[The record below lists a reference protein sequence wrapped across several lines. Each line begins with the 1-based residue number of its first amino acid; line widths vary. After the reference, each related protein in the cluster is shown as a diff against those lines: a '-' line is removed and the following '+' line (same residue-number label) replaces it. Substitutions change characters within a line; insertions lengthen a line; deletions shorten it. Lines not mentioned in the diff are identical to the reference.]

1 MTTLLL
7 FAFFSIAFSF
17 LCSIWEAVLLSI
29 SPSYVQLKVQEGG
42 QTGELLQKFKKDVNA
57 PLTAILS
64 LNTVAHT
71 VGAILVGAST
81 GEAFGE
87 GNAFTIP
94 LPQLDLYLF
103 ELNAI
108 AVSWEMLVSV
118 VMTLAIL
125 ILSEIIPKNLGATYW
140 KQLAPFTIKSLNI
153 MVKIFTWTGFI
164 WVSDKIKKLLL
175 RGDDPHGTALS
186 RTEFIAMAEAGTESG
201 ELKVEEG
208 RILKN
213 LLAFESLTVH
223 DVMTPRT
230 VVVGA
235 KSTMTIKQFYEKFDD
250 SPFSRYPVFGETRDQ
265 VEGYLLKDMV
275 YKAIIK
281 DNAQESIKTLTRE
294 LLMIPQNTTLHKL
307 IDLMLQR
314 REPIAMVIDEFGGME
329 GLVTMEDA
337 METLLGLEIMDEM
350 DTSQD
355 MQELARHR
363 WRKRATDMGL
373 DITEMEGA
381 TIDAVTDGKVTKAV
395 NDAVNDAV
403 DAAIKKDASGS

>member
-1 MTTLLL
+1 MTTLLI
-7 FAFFSIAFSF
+7 FAFVSIAFSF

-29 SPSYVQLKVQEGG
+29 SPSYVQVKVAEGG
-42 QTGELLQKFKKDVNA
+42 QTGVLLQKFKKDVNA

-81 GEAFGE
+81 GAAFGE
-87 GNAFTIP
+87 GGFT
-94 LPQLDLYLF
+94 LPFIEYVVSY
-103 ELNAI
+103 EL
-108 AVSWEMLVSV
+108 VVSV

-140 KQLAPFTIKSLNI
+140 KQLAPFTVKALNI
-153 MVKIFTWTGFI
+153 LVKIFTWTGFI
-164 WVSDKIKKLLL
+164 WVSDKIKKALL

-186 RTEFIAMAEAGTESG
+186 RHEFMAMAEAGTESG

-213 LLAFESLTVH
+213 LMAFESLTVH

-235 KSTMTIKQFYEKFDD
+235 RKSMSIQDFYEKFDN

-265 VEGYLLKDMV
+265 VEGYVLKDMV
-275 YKAIIK
+275 YKAIIE
-281 DNAQESIKTLTRE
+281 DGARDSITTLTRE

-307 IDLMLQR
+307 IDLMLER
-314 REPIAMVIDEFGGME
+314 REPIAMVVDEFGGME

-355 MQELARHR
+355 MQDLARRR
-363 WRKRATDMGL
+363 WRKRAEAMGL
-373 DITEMEGA
+373 DLTTMENPILDA
-381 TIDAVTDGKVTKAV
+381 KVEQAVNEVVDQAVIDAV
-395 NDAVNDAV
+395 
-403 DAAIKKDASGS
+403 KKDASA

>member
-1 MTTLLL
+1 
-7 FAFFSIAFSF
+7 
-17 LCSIWEAVLLSI
+17 LSI
-29 SPSYVQLKVQEGG
+29 SPSYVQLKVAEGG
-42 QTGELLQKFKKDVNA
+42 TTGELLQKFKKDVNA

-81 GEAFGE
+81 GAAFGE
-87 GNAFTIP
+87 GGFTIP
-94 LPQLDLYLF
+94 GIEYVVSY
-103 ELNAI
+103 ELI
-108 AVSWEMLVSV
+108 VSV

-140 KQLAPFTIKSLNI
+140 KQLAPFTVKALNVLV
-153 MVKIFTWTGFI
+153 MIFTWTGFI
-164 WVSDKIKKLLL
+164 WVSDKIKKMLL

-235 KSTMTIKQFYEKFDD
+235 RKTMTITDFYEKFDN

-265 VEGYLLKDMV
+265 VEGYVLKDQV
-275 YKAIIK
+275 YKAIIE
-281 DNAQESIKTLTRE
+281 DGGRNSITTLMRDLVPVPEGTS
-294 LLMIPQNTTLHKL
+294 LHKL
-307 IDLMLQR
+307 IDLMLER
-314 REPIAMVIDEFGGME
+314 REPIAMVVDEFGGLE

-350 DTSQD
+350 DTSKD
-355 MQELARHR
+355 MQDLARRR
-363 WRKRATDMGL
+363 WRNRAEAMGL
-373 DITEMEGA
+373 DLTEMEGA
-381 TIDAVTDGKVTKAV
+381 KIDAVVEGKVTEAV
-395 NDAVNDAV
+395 DDAVQDAV
-403 DAAIKKDASGS
+403 KEAVKKDASGS

>member
-1 MTTLLL
+1 M
-7 FAFFSIAFSF
+7 
-17 LCSIWEAVLLSI
+17 CSIWEAVLLSI
-29 SPSYVQLKVQEGG
+29 SPSYVQMKVAEGG
-42 QTGELLQKFKKDVNA
+42 KTGELLQKFKKDVNA

-81 GEAFGE
+81 GAAFGE
-87 GNAFTIP
+87 GDAFTIP
-94 LPQLDLYLF
+94 LPELDLYLF
-103 ELNAI
+103 ELGPL

-140 KQLAPFTIKSLNI
+140 KQLAPFTVKSLNI

-164 WVSDKIKKLLL
+164 WVSDQIKKLLL

-235 KSTMTIKQFYEKFDD
+235 RTTMTISDFYEKFDD

-265 VEGYLLKDMV
+265 VEGYVLKDQV
-275 YKAIIK
+275 YKAIIE
-281 DNAQESIKTLTRE
+281 DGGRDSITTLMRD
-294 LLMIPQNTTLHKL
+294 LVPVPQSTTLHRL
-307 IDLMLQR
+307 IDLMLER
-314 REPIAMVIDEFGGME
+314 REPIAMVVDEFGGLE

-350 DTSQD
+350 DTSKD
-355 MQELARHR
+355 MQDLARRR
-363 WRKRATDMGL
+363 WRKRAEAMGL
-373 DITEMEGA
+373 DLTEMESA
-381 TIDAVTDGKVTKAV
+381 RIDTMVEGKVTEV
-395 NDAVNDAV
+395 INDAVQE
-403 DAAIKKDASGS
+403 AANKDVSKS

>member
-1 MTTLLL
+1 M
-7 FAFFSIAFSF
+7 
-17 LCSIWEAVLLSI
+17 CSIWEAVLLSI
-29 SPSYVQLKVQEGG
+29 SPSYVQMKVAEGG
-42 QTGELLQKFKKDVNA
+42 KTGELLQKFKKDVNA

-81 GEAFGE
+81 GAAFGE
-87 GNAFTIP
+87 GGFTIP
-94 LPQLDLYLF
+94 GIGY
-103 ELNAI
+103 ELSYE
-108 AVSWEMLVSV
+108 VLVSV

-140 KQLAPFTIKSLNI
+140 KQLAPFTVKALNVLV
-153 MVKIFTWTGFI
+153 MIFTWTGFI
-164 WVSDKIKKLLL
+164 WVSDQIKKLLL

-235 KSTMTIKQFYEKFDD
+235 RKTMTIQDFYEKFDG

-265 VEGYLLKDMV
+265 VEGYVLKDMV
-275 YKAIIK
+275 YKSIIEK
-281 DNAQESIKTLTRE
+281 CENDPITTLTRE
-294 LLMIPQNTTLHKL
+294 LLMVPQTTTLHKL
-307 IDLMLQR
+307 IDLMLER
-314 REPIAMVIDEFGGME
+314 REPIAMVVDEFGGME

-355 MQELARHR
+355 MQDLARRR
-363 WRKRATDMGL
+363 WRKRAEAMGL
-373 DITEMEGA
+373 DLTEMEGA
-381 TIDAVTDGKVTKAV
+381 SIDAVVDGKVA
-395 NDAVNDAV
+395 DAVNDAV
-403 DAAIKKDASGS
+403 QDAVKKDASAS

>member
-1 MTTLLL
+1 M
-7 FAFFSIAFSF
+7 
-17 LCSIWEAVLLSI
+17 CSIWEAVLLSI
-29 SPSYVQLKVQEGG
+29 SPSYVQMKVAEGG
-42 QTGELLQKFKKDVNA
+42 KTGELLQKFKKDVNA

-81 GEAFGE
+81 GAAFGE
-87 GNAFTIP
+87 GGFTIP
-94 LPQLDLYLF
+94 VIDYV
-103 ELNAI
+103 
-108 AVSWEMLVSV
+108 VSYEVLVSV

-140 KQLAPFTIKSLNI
+140 KQLAPFTVKALNVLV
-153 MVKIFTWTGFI
+153 MIFTWTGFI
-164 WVSDKIKKLLL
+164 WVSDKIKKMLL

-213 LLAFESLTVH
+213 LMAFESLTVH

-235 KSTMTIKQFYEKFDD
+235 RTTMTISEFYEKFDD

-265 VEGYLLKDMV
+265 VEGYVLKDQV
-275 YKAIIK
+275 YKAIIE
-281 DNAQESIKTLTRE
+281 DGGRNSITTLMRDLVPVPES
-294 LLMIPQNTTLHKL
+294 TTLHKL

-314 REPIAMVIDEFGGME
+314 REPVAMVVDEFGGLE
-329 GLVTMEDA
+329 GIVTMEDA

-350 DTSQD
+350 DTSID
-355 MQELARHR
+355 MQDLARNR
-363 WRKRATDMGL
+363 WRKRAEAMGL
-373 DITEMEGA
+373 DLTEMEGA
-381 TIDAVTDGKVTKAV
+381 KIDAMVEGKVDNV
-395 NDAVNDAV
+395 V
-403 DAAIKKDASGS
+403 DAAVKEAVKKDASGS